1 MEQRREVV
9 NRYVQQGLRTAV
21 AFPLAGLP
29 RSTYYYKP
37 KAGSKGRKP
46 STHTLLETG
55 ELMTNEEVV
64 ELIKSICLEPFIDYG
79 ADRMCLELKNRGL
92 IINKK
97 KVYRLMKV
105 HNLLY
110 PKKAPT
116 GSKPRK
122 RVVSSSPCPSSPFEV
137 IEIDIK
143 YIYIHGANRNA
154 YLLTALDTFTRIVLA
169 WRLDYKM
176 KATQVAE
183 MTQTMLERYLPA
195 PADGTL
201 LRIRTDNGP
210 QFISK
215 ILREAIENLPF
226 EHEFIQPRTPQQ
238 NGHVESFHHT
248 VAKLVT
254 SGYEFEDLE
263 QANKTF
269 NQFYD
274 VYNNKRIKKELLG
287 KSPTQFYQLWQ
298 KNKIGV
304 NKLNKKTKFF
314 FKEKPS
320 QSYGSP
326 SEDVLVALQTKPINN
341 LNSTPITNSVQFIGG

>member
-9 NRYVQQGLRTAV
+9 NRYVQQGLRTSI
-21 AFPLAGLP
+21 AFPLAELP

-37 KAGSKGRKP
+37 KPGPKGRKP
-46 STHTLLETG
+46 STHTWLETG

-64 ELIKSICLEPFIDYG
+64 ELIKSICLEPFLDYG

-110 PKKAPT
+110 PKKGST

-122 RVVSSSPCPSSPFEV
+122 RVVSGSPCPNYPFEV

-143 YIYIHGANRNA
+143 YIYIHGAGRNA
-154 YLLTALDTFTRIVLA
+154 YLLTALDTFTRIALA

-176 KATQVAE
+176 KATQIVE
-183 MTQTMLERYLPA
+183 LTQTMLEGYPSA
-195 PADGTL
+195 WAEGTL

-215 ILREAIENLPF
+215 TLREAIESLPF

-254 SGYEFEDLE
+254 SCYEFEDLE
-263 QANKTF
+263 QATKIF

-274 VYNNKRIKKELLG
+274 VYNNKRIKEELLG

-298 KNKIGV
+298 ENKIGI
-304 NKLNKKTKFF
+304 NNANHQTKFF

-320 QSYGSP
+320 RSYGSP
-326 SEDVLVALQTKPINN
+326 SEDVLVALQTNN
-341 LNSTPITNSVQFIGG
+341 LNKLNSTPIPNSV